1 MEECKYTK
9 LPLTYNQQ
17 IKLLQDRGLIIAD
30 TERAVRHLSNI
41 SYYRLSAYML
51 PFKKVLD
58 SDYLDEFKMGVT
70 WEKVY
75 DLYVFDR
82 KLRLLVFDA
91 IERLEVAVRTQI
103 IYQLSH
109 KYGSHWQDNPD
120 IFKVETR
127 RNKYGEKFTINV
139 YEDIQKHIKEQLVN
153 NKAEVFIKHYTNKY
167 SSPDNPPSWM
177 SVEIMYFNHLS
188 HICKNLKNRRDISGI
203 SQWFDMPPDIF
214 CSWLHTLN
222 YVRNI
227 CAHHARLWNRTFNI
241 VPEKLHFANNKTWIN
256 NPDKAQR
263 SKVYYFLCMINF
275 LLQTANPTSNF
286 KSRLLDLLAE
296 YKDVINIEYMGFPT
310 DWQNENIWK

>member
-1 MEECKYTK
+1 MEECKYAK
-9 LPLTYNQQ
+9 PPLTYDQQ
-17 IKLLQDRGLIIAD
+17 IELLQSRGLIIAD
-30 TERAVRHLSNI
+30 KERAVRHLSNI

-58 SDYLDEFKMGVT
+58 SEYLDEFKTGAT
-70 WEKVY
+70 WNKIY

-82 KLRLLVFDA
+82 KLRLLMFDA
-91 IERLEVAVRTQI
+91 IERIEIAVRTQI

-109 KYGSHWQDNPD
+109 KYGSHWQDDPN
-120 IFKVETR
+120 IFKIKIAK
-127 RNKYGEKFTINV
+127 NKYGKEFIINV
-139 YEDIQKHIKEQLVN
+139 YEDIQRHIKEQLVN
-153 NKAEVFIKHYTNKY
+153 KKAEVFIEHYTNKY
-167 SSPDNPPSWM
+167 TYPENPPSWM

-188 HICKNLKNRRDISGI
+188 HICKNLKNRKDINSI
-203 SQWFDMPPDIF
+203 SKWFDMPPDIF

-241 VPEKLHFANNKTWIN
+241 VPEKLHFANHKIWIN
-256 NPDKAQR
+256 NSDKAQR
-263 SKVYYFLCMINF
+263 SKVYYFLCMVNF

-296 YKDVINIEYMGFPT
+296 YKDVVNIEYMGFPS
-310 DWQNENIWK
+310 DWQNEDIWK